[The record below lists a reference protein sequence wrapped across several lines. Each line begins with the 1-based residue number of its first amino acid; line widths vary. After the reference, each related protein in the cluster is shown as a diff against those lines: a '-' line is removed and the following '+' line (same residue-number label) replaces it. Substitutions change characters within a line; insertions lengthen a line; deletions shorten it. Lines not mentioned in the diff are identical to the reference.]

1 MEFAKTEK
9 RAAEVKA
16 VALAKAK
23 ADDEARQMKA
33 TADMEADLNAKKEA
47 TMVDSKMAKL
57 AQLLSQ
63 GAPLLLRCLIEHPWT
78 MKPRSRGEYPA
89 ALC

>member
-47 TMVDSKMAKL
+47 TMVD
-57 AQLLSQ
+57 
-63 GAPLLLRCLIEHPWT
+63 
-78 MKPRSRGEYPA
+78 
-89 ALC
+89 